1 VLKIVTSESAAGN
14 AMLQLEGQLIGPWVD
29 ELERT
34 CDRLL
39 PAHTVALD
47 LSHVTFVER
56 RGVELLRSLG
66 TRGVPLL
73 HCTPFVTEQL
83 KV

>member
-1 VLKIVTSESAAGN
+1 VLKIVTSEPATGN

-39 PAHTVALD
+39 PAHTVTLD

-56 RGVELLRSLG
+56 RGVVLLRSLH

>member
-1 VLKIVTSESAAGN
+1 MLKIVTIGSEAHRATV
-14 AMLQLEGQLIGPWVD
+14 QLEGQIIGPWVD

-39 PAHTVALD
+39 LDGPIALD
-47 LSHVTFVER
+47 LAHVSFVER

-66 TRGVPLL
+66 ARGVPLL
-73 HCTPFVTEQL
+73 YCSTFVTEQL
-83 KV
+83 KI

>member
-1 VLKIVTSESAAGN
+1 VLKIVTSEPATGHAV
-14 AMLQLEGQLIGPWVD
+14 LQLEGQLLGPWVD

-34 CDRLL
+34 CERLL
-39 PAHTVALD
+39 PAHSVALD
-47 LSHVTFVER
+47 LAHVTFVER
-56 RGVELLRSLG
+56 RGVELLRSLR